1 MKSLEEKKQ
10 IVNDLVED
18 IKNSSHFYL
27 ADISGLNASET
38 LNLRQKCYDGELK
51 LKVVKNTL
59 LKRALDQLDMGIGDL
74 YEVLDGP
81 TSIILSEK
89 GAEPAKVIKEFRKK
103 KERPLLKGA
112 YVEDSIYIGDDKL
125 EDLSRIKSKEEL
137 IGDLILQLQ
146 SPVKD
151 VISSLRSGND
161 ILAGVMKTLSEKNEE
176 K

>member
-38 LNLRQKCYDGELK
+38 VSLRRKCFESDLK
-51 LKVVKNTL
+51 LMVVKNTL

-81 TSIILSEK
+81 TSIIFSEK
-89 GAEPAKVIKEFRKK
+89 GAEPAKVIKDFRKK
-103 KERPLLKGA
+103 KDRPLLKGA
-112 YVEDSIYIGDDKL
+112 YVEESIYIGDDKL
-125 EDLSRIKSKEEL
+125 EDLSKIKSKEEL
-137 IGDLILQLQ
+137 IGDLILQLR
-146 SPVKD
+146 SPMNN

-161 ILAGVMKTLSEKNEE
+161 ILSGVMKTLSEKKEE
-176 K
+176 

>member
-1 MKSLEEKKQ
+1 M
-10 IVNDLVED
+10 
-18 IKNSSHFYL
+18 
-27 ADISGLNASET
+27 
-38 LNLRQKCYDGELK
+38 
-51 LKVVKNTL
+51 
-59 LKRALDQLDMGIGDL
+59 
-74 YEVLDGP
+74 
-81 TSIILSEK
+81 
-89 GAEPAKVIKEFRKK
+89 
-103 KERPLLKGA
+103 KGA